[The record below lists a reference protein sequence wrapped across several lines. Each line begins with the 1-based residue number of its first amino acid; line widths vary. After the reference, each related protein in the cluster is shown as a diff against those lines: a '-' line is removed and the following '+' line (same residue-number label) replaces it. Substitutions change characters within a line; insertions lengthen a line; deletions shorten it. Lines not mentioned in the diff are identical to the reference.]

1 MSRKEAKKRIREE
14 RLADQAR
21 YDEVTRRLQERIERG
36 LHEMDQRKKRR
47 ESS

>member
-1 MSRKEAKKRIREE
+1 VASKEAKRRSREA

-21 YDEVTRRLQERIERG
+21 YDEVTRQLKERIERG
-36 LHEMDQRKKRR
+36 LAEIQRKKER